1 MFINEAENP
10 QLTTLNEL
18 FMKNHDSLPI
28 DVENSIYYARLRQL
42 LHPEIFNFCK
52 EQEELKADLNFL
64 RLCIGEPITE
74 SEIRDYLNGLK
85 EKYNKND
92 KVGIEYHIE
101 VTRIDYGVPVFCVIQ
116 RGNAIH
122 MKKFVFRF
130 RKANQEAGVGDL
142 SNAGIISDSLKND
155 AAQERKEKA
164 NKIIGGMQQ

>member
-64 RLCIGEPITE
+64 RI
-74 SEIRDYLNGLK
+74 
-85 EKYNKND
+85 
-92 KVGIEYHIE
+92 
-101 VTRIDYGVPVFCVIQ
+101 
-116 RGNAIH
+116 
-122 MKKFVFRF
+122 
-130 RKANQEAGVGDL
+130 
-142 SNAGIISDSLKND
+142 
-155 AAQERKEKA
+155 
-164 NKIIGGMQQ
+164 